1 MWSCPITSLHFTLT
15 SPTKTHSTS
24 PHLTSP
30 HLTSHHLTH
39 PHSLHLSPPAPVS
52 PAAPQSTQPVS
63 PTSPHPTSP
72 THTHSTSPHLTS
84 LHFTSPHLTHP
95 HSLHLTPP
103 HLTPPSL
110 QDVVHVVEQLQN
122 EKALLAILR
131 RLSQFGTKETPPPA
145 AGDGM
150 DQQLLDQD
158 YIDHPVGLVQAQPL
172 VVEEESSNEKQR
184 VVFDQLA
191 DEQQCRM
198 VMQLARV
205 SPIPNWSW
213 IPNGSHFNC
222 YSRAEWHRGG
232 WVLVQD
238 TSHQTREV

>member
-1 MWSCPITSLHFTLT
+1 MVMPH
-15 SPTKTHSTS
+15 
-24 PHLTSP
+24 HLTPLHS
-30 HLTSHHLTH
+30 HLTH
-39 PHSLHLSPPAPVS
+39 PHSL
-52 PAAPQSTQPVS
+52 
-63 PTSPHPTSP
+63 
-72 THTHSTSPHLTS
+72 
-84 LHFTSPHLTHP
+84 
-95 HSLHLTPP
+95 

-213 IPNGSHFNC
+213 IPNRSHLNC

-238 TSHQTREV
+238 TSHQAREV